1 MFNLLKISDAKKQ
14 IEELK
19 AKVDAYKADLNLA
32 EGENN
37 AAKDFATD
45 LQGMLAEKDV
55 EIAELKSELEDTND
69 KVDELETQSISATQ
83 IATDIIAS
91 CGASEPVEKETQ
103 ADKTNEELV
112 NEFTSLTDPAA
123 KVEFYSKH
131 RNKLINKRN

>member
-14 IEELK
+14 IEKLEGQIE
-19 AKVDAYKADLNLA
+19 AYKKELNLA

-55 EIAELKSELEDTND
+55 EISQLQSELEDTND
-69 KVDELETQSISATQ
+69 KVDELETESISATQ

-103 ADKTNEELV
+103 ADKTNKELV

-123 KVEFYSKH
+123 KVAFYSKH
-131 RNKLINKRN
+131 RDKLINKN

>member
-14 IEELK
+14 IEKLEGQIE
-19 AKVDAYKADLNLA
+19 AYKEELNLA

-55 EIAELKSELEDTND
+55 EISQLQSELEDTND
-69 KVDELETQSISATQ
+69 KVDELETESISATQ

-103 ADKTNEELV
+103 ADKTNKELV

-123 KVEFYSKH
+123 KVAFYSKH
-131 RNKLINKRN
+131 RDKLINKN